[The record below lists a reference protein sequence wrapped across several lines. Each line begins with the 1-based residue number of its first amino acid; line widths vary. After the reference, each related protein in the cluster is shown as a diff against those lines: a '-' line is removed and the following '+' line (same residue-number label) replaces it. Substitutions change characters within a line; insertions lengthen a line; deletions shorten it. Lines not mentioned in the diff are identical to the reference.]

1 MSEDPVKIQDQARVS
16 FMRRQDSDYDLAS
29 NSQDSVNGASD
40 HTNSSIPRTIEPTSP
55 RSLFENVS
63 VERPQRPRLGMRDS
77 NLNVSN
83 LVHLN
88 NSQQELPQ
96 QTKVEKNIM
105 TARNPPLNIYRI
117 GAFFFWQI
125 TGGFSDA
132 APGSLLPYI
141 EEQYGLTYT
150 LVSLIWMANALG
162 FITVACL
169 SHKIQVWFGK
179 RKLLVI
185 ATLSSVLM
193 YAIVLSGTIFPV
205 IVVGFYF
212 GGMGLACC
220 LAQANVF
227 LARLDKLSKYLS
239 LCHASYGA
247 GATISPLLG
256 TAMVT
261 SGIPWHYFY
270 LILLGMMCINTVLF
284 LIAFK
289 GADED
294 LAPWDYD
301 NEEEVL
307 LHSRNASGQVTPVEE
322 QGIGLDDLTQE
333 GNSRKDPLLK
343 KKNNDSVTLAA
354 VKTPT
359 TWILAFFILFYQGSE
374 VSLAGWIVTFLLD
387 YRGGPSSVGYVAS
400 GFWGGLTLGRLLLT
414 RPLHKYVGVRRS
426 VIAVS
431 LISIVLVA
439 LSWAVPHVF
448 VSGVI
453 VSIAGVFIG
462 PNYPLMVTLCNDL
475 LPRKI
480 QVVSLTIVSALGSSG
495 GAIFPFIIGLMSQK
509 LGPFVVLPAFLILYS
524 IMTFLWIC
532 LPNVERRKRG
542 QTNLT
547 LLQRLW

>member
-16 FMRRQDSDYDLAS
+16 FIRRQDSDFDLAS

-40 HTNSSIPRTIEPTSP
+40 HTNSYIPRTIEPTSP

-77 NLNVSN
+77 NLDVSN

-96 QTKVEKNIM
+96 QTKVENNIM
-105 TARNPPLNIYRI
+105 TSRNPPLNIYRI
-117 GAFFFWQI
+117 GAFFLWQV
-125 TGGFSDA
+125 TSGFSDA

-141 EEQYGLTYT
+141 EERYGLTYT
-150 LVSLIWMANALG
+150 LVSLIWMSNALG

-185 ATLSSVLM
+185 ATLCSVLM

-205 IVVGFYF
+205 IVIGFFF
-212 GGMGLACC
+212 GGMGLATV

-247 GATISPLLG
+247 GATISPLLA

-261 SGIPWHYFY
+261 AGIPWHYFY
-270 LILLGMMCINTVLF
+270 LILLGMMLTNTVIFLF
-284 LIAFK
+284 VFK

-301 NEEEVL
+301 NEEEAL

-322 QGIGLDDLTQE
+322 QGIGLDDLTQAE
-333 GNSRKDPLLK
+333 AILRPSK
-343 KKNNDSVTLAA
+343 KKSDDSVTLAA
-354 VKTPT
+354 VKTPN
-359 TWILAFFILFYQGSE
+359 TWLLAFFILFYQGSE

-414 RPLHKYVGVRRS
+414 RPLHKYVGVRRGILS
-426 VIAVS
+426 VSI
-431 LISIVLVA
+431 ISIVLVA
-439 LSWAVPHVF
+439 LVWAIPHVF
-448 VSGVI
+448 VAGVL

-462 PNYPLMVTLCNDL
+462 PNFPLMVTLCNDL

-480 QVVSLTIVSALGSSG
+480 QMVSLTIVSALGSSG
-495 GAIFPFIIGLMSQK
+495 GALFPFIIGLMSQK